1 MRTERDVI
9 GEVQIDDSIYYG
21 INTLRAKN
29 NFNISGIKSRDRDHI
44 RAMAIVKKGA
54 AYANYTSGK
63 LQKELYESINK
74 ACDRLIA
81 GEFDDQFVL
90 DVFQAGAGTSFNMNT
105 NEILANLVLES
116 LNHKKGEYKYAHPND
131 VINMSQ
137 STNDI
142 YPTMMRVSMVELM
155 YIEFTDAG
163 MVVPDTLTIGYIDGD
178 GDRARNHKSH
188 DRCCQ
193 QRNRTC
199 IWR

>member
-137 STNDI
+137 FPLIFSLQHFPYI
-142 YPTMMRVSMVELM
+142 PQVCLLHFPQLFLQYLVPVYSLM
-155 YIEFTDAG
+155 KLQK
-163 MVVPDTLTIGYIDGD
+163 V
-178 GDRARNHKSH
+178 
-188 DRCCQ
+188 
-193 QRNRTC
+193 
-199 IWR
+199 